1 MNIIIT
7 GASRGI
13 AYQTV
18 LNLLQNTH
26 NQLISISRNKA
37 GLEQLREEA
46 TNLGF
51 GDRLF
56 IFEGDITEENP
67 SFIKDI
73 QNQFDQIDIL
83 INNAALLINLPFEKT
98 SLTEWRKIFE
108 INIFGVVKVTQ
119 AFLPLMGKTPQQ
131 KSHIVNIGSMG
142 GFQGSS
148 KFTGLSAYSSSKAAL
163 ANLTECLA
171 EELKERNIAVNC
183 LALGAVQTEMLKEAF
198 PDYQAPTTSHEMA
211 EFIANFSTKGHH
223 YQNGK
228 VIPIS
233 ISTP

>member
-18 LNLLQNTH
+18 LKLLENPN
-26 NQLISISRNKA
+26 NQLISISRNA
-37 GLEQLREEA
+37 QGLDKLQKEA
-46 TNLGF
+46 ENLGF
-51 GDRLF
+51 AERLF

-67 SFIKDI
+67 SFIEEI
-73 QNQFDQIDIL
+73 QKQFKQIDIL
-83 INNAALLINLPFEKT
+83 INNAALLVNLPFEKT
-98 SLTEWRKIFE
+98 SLKEWRKIFE
-108 INIFGVVKVTQ
+108 INIFGVVKMTQ
-119 AFLPLMGKTPQQ
+119 AFLPLMGQNANH

-148 KFTGLSAYSSSKAAL
+148 KFAGLSAYSSSKAAL

-171 EELKERNIAVNC
+171 EELKDRNIAVNC

-198 PDYQAPTTSHEMA
+198 PDYQAPTSSQEMA

>member
-18 LNLLQNTH
+18 LKLLQNTD
-26 NQLISISRNKA
+26 NQLISISRNKV
-37 GLEQLREEA
+37 GLAQLQEEA
-46 TNLGF
+46 TSLGF
-51 GDRLF
+51 ADRLF

-67 SFIKDI
+67 SFIKAI
-73 QNQFDQIDIL
+73 QSQFDQIDIL
-83 INNAALLINLPFEKT
+83 INNAALLVNLPFEKT
-98 SLTEWRKIFE
+98 NLVEWRKIFE
-108 INIFGVVKVTQ
+108 INIFGVVKITQ
-119 AFLPLMGKTPQQ
+119 AFLPLMGKNLNQ

-148 KFTGLSAYSSSKAAL
+148 KFAGLSAYSSSKAAL

-198 PDYQAPTTSHEMA
+198 PDYQAPTSSQEMA
-211 EFIANFSTKGHH
+211 KFIANFSTKGHQ

-228 VIPIS
+228 IIPIS

>member
-18 LNLLQNTH
+18 LKLLQNPA
-26 NQLISISRNKA
+26 NQLISISRNIK
-37 GLEQLREEA
+37 GLEDLQKEA
-46 TNLGF
+46 ESLGF
-51 GDRLF
+51 RKRLF
-56 IFEGDITEENP
+56 IFQGDITEQNP
-67 SFIKDI
+67 AFINKI
-73 QNQFDQIDIL
+73 QKQFTQIDIL

-98 SLTEWRKIFE
+98 SLEEWRRIFE
-108 INIFGVVKVTQ
+108 INVFGVVKMTQ
-119 AFLPLMGKTPQQ
+119 AFLPLMGKNPNQ

-148 KFTGLSAYSSSKAAL
+148 KFAGLSAYSSSKAAL

-171 EELKERNIAVNC
+171 EELKDRNIAVNC

-198 PDYQAPTTSHEMA
+198 PDYQAPTSSQEMA
-211 EFIANFSTKGHH
+211 EFIANFSTKGQR

-228 VIPIS
+228 IIPIS